1 MCELLASA
9 LPVCAR
15 LSLETKIRLLEQV
28 RLLPQSS
35 DQGCALLRELADC
48 VDAKPF
54 YSDDERFVLAARYG
68 RLQLLEML
76 LARGVDVQ
84 SEGNQALKGALEG
97 DHVEVVRWLVQRGAD
112 PTALDEIAHEKYRN
126 LAS

>member
-1 MCELLASA
+1 
-9 LPVCAR
+9 
-15 LSLETKIRLLEQV
+15 
-28 RLLPQSS
+28 
-35 DQGCALLRELADC
+35 
-48 VDAKPF
+48 
-54 YSDDERFVLAARYG
+54 VLAARYG

-112 PTALDEIAHEKYRN
+112 PVVLDEVAYDKYRMMTF
-126 LAS
+126 SQ